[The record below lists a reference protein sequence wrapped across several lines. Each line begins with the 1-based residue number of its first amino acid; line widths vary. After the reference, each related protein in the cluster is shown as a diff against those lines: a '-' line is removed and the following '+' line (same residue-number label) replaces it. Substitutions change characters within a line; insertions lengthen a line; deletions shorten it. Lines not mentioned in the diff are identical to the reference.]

1 MGRRVWSQLIVK
13 LVLVRQVDPAEHER
27 GQGQGEQHDEDG
39 RARVAFFL
47 RLTRGSGGGRPAGRV
62 CDLSLTLT
70 ATLLGATLPG
80 ATLPG
85 TERASRFRC
94 DLGL

>member
-80 ATLPG
+80 
-85 TERASRFRC
+85 TERASRFRR